1 MDKKMAKMKRKR
13 KHATTLL
20 VIAIVFI
27 RRI

>member
-1 MDKKMAKMKRKR
+1 MDKRLAETKRKR